1 MGEVPSMTEPL
12 VRMTQINKSFGHVQA
27 LQDVDLELYHGEILG
42 LVGDNAA
49 GKSTLMKCL
58 SGAYLPDSGEIYIGG
73 QYVHFTTP
81 AQARALGIEM
91 IYQNFALVPTA
102 SVYENIFMGREAT
115 RPILP
120 GVHVLDRATM
130 EKETWQVIER
140 LGALFESVRIKA
152 RELSGGQ
159 QQLVAIARATHFNPK
174 VLIMDEPTANLAV
187 KQVERLLELIVQLRY
202 QGISIIFTSHRLQDV
217 FQIGDRV
224 MVLKGGRRV
233 GVRRIKETTMG
244 EVVELMTVGYRFSET
259 SQKVS

>member
-1 MGEVPSMTEPL
+1 MTEPL
-12 VRMTQINKSFGHVQA
+12 VRMEQISKSFGHVQA
-27 LQDVDLELYHGEILG
+27 LQDVDLELHHGEILG

-58 SGAYLPDSGEIYIGG
+58 SGAYLPDSGEIYVDG
-73 QYVHFTTP
+73 QHVHFTTP
-81 AQARALGIEM
+81 AQARTLGIEM

-115 RPILP
+115 RQVLP

-130 EKETWQVIER
+130 EKKTWRAFER
-140 LGALFESVRIKA
+140 LGATFESVRIKA

-159 QQLVAIARATHFNPK
+159 QQLVAVARATHFNPK

-187 KQVERLLELIVQLRY
+187 KMVERLLELIVQLRQ

-224 MVLKGGRRV
+224 MVLRRGRCV
-233 GVRRIKETTMG
+233 GVRRIKETAMN
-244 EVVELMTVGYRFSET
+244 EVVELMTVGHRLSET
-259 SQKVS
+259 SREAAE

>member
-1 MGEVPSMTEPL
+1 MPEPL
-12 VRMTQINKSFGHVQA
+12 VRMSQINKTFGHVRA
-27 LQDVDLELYHGEILG
+27 LQGVDLELYQGEILG

-58 SGAYLPDSGEIYIGG
+58 SGAYLPDSGEIYIDEERV
-73 QYVHFTTP
+73 QFTTP

-91 IYQNFALVPTA
+91 VYQNFALVPTA

-115 RPILP
+115 HQVLP
-120 GVHVLDRATM
+120 GIRILDRATM
-130 EKETWQVIER
+130 EKETWQVFER
-140 LGALFESVRIKA
+140 LGATFESVRIRA
-152 RELSGGQ
+152 QELSGGQ
-159 QQLVAIARATHFNPK
+159 QQLVAIARATYFKPK

-187 KQVERLLELIVQLRY
+187 KMVDRLLELIVQLRG

-233 GVRRIKETTMG
+233 GVRRIKEVTMN
-244 EVVELMTVGYRFSET
+244 EVVELMTVGHRLAEPALNET
-259 SQKVS
+259 T